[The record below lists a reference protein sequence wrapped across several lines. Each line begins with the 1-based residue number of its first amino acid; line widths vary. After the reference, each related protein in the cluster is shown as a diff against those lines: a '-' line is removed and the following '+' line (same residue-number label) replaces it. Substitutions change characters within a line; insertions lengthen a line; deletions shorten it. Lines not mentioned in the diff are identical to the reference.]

1 MGDVATAHARLAP
14 AGWLAFNGR
23 ELNTLVCY
31 ERVLSCYISS
41 PFSWIY
47 PDATLALLGTEPVLE
62 RSHARLRAIA
72 TVKPNRP
79 PPKEIAHDDAISVAL
94 TEGGLVYASHLGCWR
109 AGARQLRG
117 HWRPSSLPARAYR
130 SSVPHSFGYRTGC
143 ERLVIPDTR
152 LAWFFITIT
161 DASALA
167 PSWERSRAS

>member
-1 MGDVATAHARLAP
+1 MKPGASGARIAVESLVP
-14 AGWLAFNGR
+14 LPGR
-23 ELNTLVCY
+23 
-31 ERVLSCYISS
+31 
-41 PFSWIY
+41 
-47 PDATLALLGTEPVLE
+47 
-62 RSHARLRAIA
+62 RLRPTSTPAWLPSCCVSRA
-72 TVKPNRP
+72 WLQDLPLPRLPCTRDGRRCRAWP

-94 TEGGLVYASHLGCWR
+94 TEGDLVYASHLGCWR

-152 LAWFFITIT
+152 LAWFGITIT